1 MIPYKTTRG
10 MEALERI
17 QVFEGVPTLYQKK
30 KRAIVPSA
38 LQLVALKP
46 ESPVTRL
53 GDLAVKFGW
62 KYAAVVAEQ
71 EAARKEAGKAF
82 FKKTVAKAN
91 LWKQAESK
99 TASNADYQK
108 VVSQLA
114 QYGY

>member
-1 MIPYKTTRG
+1 

-30 KRAIVPSA
+30 KRAVVPSA
-38 LQLVALKP
+38 LQVVALKP
-46 ESPVTRL
+46 ESPVTKL

-71 EAARKEAGKAF
+71 EAERKKIGVAF
-82 FKKTVAKAN
+82 YKKTVAKAN
-91 LWKQAESK
+91 LWKQAEQKS
-99 TASNADYQK
+99 ASNSDFQK